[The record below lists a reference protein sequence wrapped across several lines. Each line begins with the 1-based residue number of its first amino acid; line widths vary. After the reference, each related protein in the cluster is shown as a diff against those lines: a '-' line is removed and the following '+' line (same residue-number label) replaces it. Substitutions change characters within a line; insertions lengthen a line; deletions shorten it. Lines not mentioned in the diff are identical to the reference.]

1 MARCALINFDAIL
14 TGDIHQPKMGA
25 DTIIVADGKIEYIG
39 KQSDCDLTSLDEV
52 WDLDGMTVIP
62 GLIDAHSHPAV
73 GDWTP
78 RHNVIGWL
86 ASTLNGGV
94 TTLVSVGE
102 ARVQGLPD
110 DPAGVKAL
118 AILAAKT
125 YRRLRP
131 GGMKVQAGSVWLTE
145 GLRESDFQE
154 MAANG
159 VWAVAEVGNA
169 EIPPKE
175 EILRLIDAARLN
187 GMKIPLHSGGRR
199 RPGMDALGLDFI
211 EMIKPDVICH
221 LNGGP
226 TPLPWAAIQTLVIET
241 DYFIEVCYAGNPRV
255 ACDIVN
261 LAVKHGQMDRLVIGS
276 DVPTSIGI
284 VPIAIPR
291 TMSLIASLTDVPA
304 EQVVAMATG
313 NTARAYGLSCGILE
327 PGRDADLLVLDVP
340 VSSWGKVPADAIQ
353 VGENISIAAIFVDGK
368 LVSRAPRNTQP
379 ATRQIKR
386 IEQGKL

>member
-1 MARCALINFDAIL
+1 MTRCALINFDAIL
-14 TGDIHQPKMGA
+14 TGDIHQPKMGV
-25 DTIIVADGKIEYIG
+25 DTLIVADGKIEYLG
-39 KQSDCDLTSLDEV
+39 KQSDCDLVNLDAV
-52 WDLDGMTVIP
+52 WDLAGMTLIP
-62 GLIDAHSHPAV
+62 GLIDAHAHPAV

-78 RHNVIGWL
+78 RHNVIGWI

-102 ARVQGLPD
+102 ARVEGLPD

-125 YRRLRP
+125 YRKLRP
-131 GGMKVQAGSVWLTE
+131 GGMKVRAGAVWLTE
-145 GLRESDFQE
+145 GLRENDFLE

-169 EIPPKE
+169 EIPPRE
-175 EILRLIDAARLN
+175 EILRLIDAARRN

-199 RPGMDALGLDFI
+199 KPGMFALGLDFI

-226 TPLPWAAIQTLVIET
+226 TPLPWTDIQTIVVET
-241 DYFIEVCYAGNPRV
+241 DYFIEVSYSGNLRV

-261 LAVKHGQMDRLVIGS
+261 LAAKHGQLNRLIIGS

-284 VPIAIPR
+284 VPIAIPK

-313 NTARAYGLSCGILE
+313 NTARAYGLSCGIIE
-327 PGRDADLLVLDVP
+327 PGRDADFLVLDVP
-340 VSSWGKVPADAIQ
+340 VSSWGKEPIDAIQ
-353 VGENISIAAIFVDGK
+353 TGENISIAAIFVDGK
-368 LVSRAPRNTQP
+368 PVSRAPRNAQP
-379 ATRQIKR
+379 ATRQISRVDK
-386 IEQGKL
+386 GKL

>member
-1 MARCALINFDAIL
+1 MTRCALINFDAIL

-25 DTIIVADGKIEYIG
+25 DTLIVADGKIESLG
-39 KQSDCDLTSLDEV
+39 KQSDCDLINLDEV
-52 WDLDGMTVIP
+52 WDLAGMTVIP
-62 GLIDAHSHPAV
+62 GLIDAHAHPAV

-78 RHNVIGWL
+78 RHNVIGWI

-102 ARVQGLPD
+102 ARVEGLPD

-125 YRRLRP
+125 YGKLRP
-131 GGMKVQAGSVWLTE
+131 AGMKVRAGAVWLTE
-145 GLRESDFQE
+145 GLHENDFLE

-175 EILRLIDAARLN
+175 EILRLIDAARRN

-199 RPGMDALGLDFI
+199 KPGMSAMGLDFI

-226 TPLPWAAIQTLVIET
+226 TPLPWADIQAIVVET
-241 DYFIEVCYAGNPRV
+241 DYFIEVCYSGNLRV
-255 ACDIVN
+255 ACDIVT
-261 LAVKHGQMDRLVIGS
+261 LAAKHGQLNRLIIGS

-284 VPIAIPR
+284 VPIAIPK

-304 EQVVAMATG
+304 EQVVSMATG
-313 NTARAYGLSCGILE
+313 NTARAYGLSCGIIE
-327 PGRDADLLVLDVP
+327 PGRDADFLVLDVP
-340 VSSWGKVPADAIQ
+340 VSSWGKVPIDAIQ
-353 VGENISIAAIFVDGK
+353 TGENISIAAIFVDGEP
-368 LVSRAPRNTQP
+368 VSRAPRNTQP
-379 ATRQIKR
+379 ATRQISRVDK
-386 IEQGKL
+386 GKL